1 MSLNPAAAAQIFRDI
16 AKRRRAHALQ
26 DVELPAEAKR
36 NYKDLSLRAEDLIT
50 SARSAVS
57 GLPPIHF
64 GFVLHSEVNAFATRE
79 QGHYFIG
86 VHTGMVFLLRL
97 LIGRMLSDAS
107 LFPGIGSPSEERAD
121 LPVIRFY
128 VPHADQMWSSEEL
141 ALPRN
146 EVRRHY
152 AHFIMDRALMF
163 FVGHEIAHI
172 SQGHVDYWQ
181 QEYGRSVYSEGS
193 DESLTEAML
202 IERQCL
208 ELDADRRSVMTSVNS
223 IRDTQ
228 SSAGFGGLPWSGGPG
243 DTASLFHDWSVAIAI
258 VFRLL
263 GDQRISDINP
273 KKAYPPLLSRWQYA
287 EALARCGIDLFWP
300 AEERE
305 AARSS
310 IVAGRHDVIRAFATI
325 IGNALQEAPEQPP
338 ADHLKML
345 HDYWNEVLV
354 QKVRPYSY
362 EF

>member
-1 MSLNPAAAAQIFRDI
+1 MSRNPTAAAQIFGDI
-16 AKRRRAHALQ
+16 AKGRRAHALQ

-36 NYKDLSLRAEDLIT
+36 YYEDLSLRAEDLIT

-97 LIGRMLSDAS
+97 LIGRMLSDAAF
-107 LFPGIGSPSEERAD
+107 FPRIGSPSEERAD
-121 LPVIRFY
+121 LPLIKFY

-152 AHFIMDRALMF
+152 AHYITDRALMF

-172 SQGHVDYWQ
+172 SRGHVDYWR
-181 QEYGRSVYSEGS
+181 QECGRSVYSEGS
-193 DESLTEAML
+193 DESVTEA

-208 ELDADRRSVMTSVNS
+208 ELDADQRSVKTSVHS
-223 IRDTQ
+223 IRDMQ

-243 DTASLFHDWSVAIAI
+243 DTASLFRDWSVAIAI
-258 VFRLL
+258 IFRLL
-263 GDQRISDINP
+263 GNQRISDIN
-273 KKAYPPLLSRWQYA
+273 L
-287 EALARCGIDLFWP
+287 
-300 AEERE
+300 
-305 AARSS
+305 
-310 IVAGRHDVIRAFATI
+310 
-325 IGNALQEAPEQPP
+325 
-338 ADHLKML
+338 
-345 HDYWNEVLV
+345 
-354 QKVRPYSY
+354 
-362 EF
+362 